1 MFTQFLRI
9 IKTVW
14 TRQLVL
20 LVAASNEKRPRCDRA
35 WTSCLGVSF
44 VLKESQLLAERSRN
58 HTDRPMDGASVSQ
71 GRVLQ
76 CSFHPLFPSLSRNQ
90 PAASLVTL
98 RDTLRS
104 RFSSYSISFSLSLFL
119 FCTHVSHL
127 LELAL
132 PFYVIRPLRHV
143 YFPFAFAHRFPL
155 QMSPRE
161 RLTFALHPLTPF
173 SRLAYPLFHGRL
185 IGASSW
191 PPKGGPLTTHPA
203 SLPCYLSF
211 FPIFPELT
219 FLSNVGCR
227 LYHGTKYIEKIL
239 LGYSWLLTMRR
250 KCLACKMYQTYQW
263 CFLKLLK
270 FEFRR

>member
-9 IKTVW
+9 ITTAW
-14 TRQLVL
+14 IRQLAL
-20 LVAASNEKRPRCDRA
+20 LVAASNKKRPRCDRA

-98 RDTLRS
+98 RDTLLS
-104 RFSSYSISFSLSLFL
+104 RFSSLFLFFSLSLFL
-119 FCTHVSHL
+119 FRTHVSHL

-132 PFYVIRPLRHV
+132 PFYVIRPLCHV

-173 SRLAYPLFHGRL
+173 SRLAYPFFTAVWLEPALDHQ
-185 IGASSW
+185 
-191 PPKGGPLTTHPA
+191 KGGPLTTHPA

-219 FLSNVGCR
+219 FLSNVRCR
-227 LYHGTKYIEKIL
+227 LYHGTWNEIYRENFVRVFVT
-239 LGYSWLLTMRR
+239 SNN
-250 KCLACKMYQTYQW
+250 AQKMF
-263 CFLKLLK
+263 CM
-270 FEFRR
+270 